1 MTTTEQSKQEEE
13 DDPIL
18 ALDLRLRLLECVF
31 AGALSSS
38 DSFTATTTTQ
48 NGNKTS
54 IALRLER
61 LLAHL
66 TTILDTK
73 PNDAIHR
80 FVQSYDLNEPLLHLP
95 NPLPTTKET
104 SQLSLN
110 EKASLVFEAEPEIV
124 QVERDLREIEVLDNR
139 GFVGA
144 GKLVNGDW
152 TDEELS
158 STIVKPLQESTK
170 SIQELEQR
178 ITSLMSDYDSYVN
191 ALSEIFVSWDSI
203 LSSIELDLHKLQI
216 HKPSS

>member
-73 PNDAIHR
+73 PNDAIRR

-144 GKLVNGDW
+144 GKLVTN
-152 TDEELS
+152 
-158 STIVKPLQESTK
+158 
-170 SIQELEQR
+170 
-178 ITSLMSDYDSYVN
+178 N
-191 ALSEIFVSWDSI
+191 
-203 LSSIELDLHKLQI
+203 KLNV
-216 HKPSS
+216 

>member
-18 ALDLRLRLLECVF
+18 ALDLRLRLLE
-31 AGALSSS
+31 
-38 DSFTATTTTQ
+38 
-48 NGNKTS
+48 
-54 IALRLER
+54 
-61 LLAHL
+61 
-66 TTILDTK
+66 
-73 PNDAIHR
+73 

-95 NPLPTTKET
+95 NPLSTTKET